1 MLFYQIFYTLKP
13 FIPRRLQI
21 AIRRQRVAY
30 KKKKYAHIW
39 PIDPNSGAPPTY
51 WNSWPDGK
59 RFAFILTHDVD
70 TQRGHDRCR
79 QLMDLEEELGFKSSF
94 NFVPE
99 LYKVSA
105 GLINEIK
112 QRGFEV
118 GVHGLKHDGKLYASK
133 KIFHERARK
142 INRYIKEWDAVGF
155 RSPAM
160 HNNFEWIH
168 KLEIEYDASSFDT
181 DPFEPQ
187 SDGVGTIFPF
197 RAVHNENCHSYIEL
211 PYTLPQDFT
220 LFIIMMIKN
229 INIWKRK
236 LDWIVTKGGMAL
248 INTHSDYMSF
258 DGEEPAKET
267 YPVEYYID
275 FLDYVKTAYAG
286 QYYHA
291 LPSEIARYCM
301 EIFV

>member
-1 MLFYQIFYTLKP
+1 M
-13 FIPRRLQI
+13 QI
-21 AIRRQRVAY
+21 AIRRQRAAY
-30 KKKKYAHIW
+30 KRKKYAHIW
-39 PIDPNSGAPPTY
+39 PIDPNSGAPPKN
-51 WNSWPDGK
+51 WEGWPDGK

-70 TQRGHDRCR
+70 TQKGHDRCR

-99 LYKVSA
+99 LYKVSDS
-105 GLINEIK
+105 LINEVK
-112 QRGFEV
+112 QRSFEV

-133 KIFHERARK
+133 KIFNERAKK
-142 INRYIKEWDAVGF
+142 INRYIKEWDAAGF

-197 RAVHNENCHSYIEL
+197 RVAHNENCHSYIEL

-220 LFIIMMIKN
+220 LFIIMMKKN
-229 INIWKRK
+229 INIWERK
-236 LDWIVTKGGMAL
+236 LDWVVTKGGMAL

-258 DGEEPAKET
+258 DGEEPEKET

-275 FLDYVKTAYAG
+275 FLNYVKTAYAG